1 MFEDQSL
8 SDQKTRI
15 VAKSTTDNPVT
26 ELIYWV
32 RMNLDDAGVLAFTQG
47 HFTSLASLSDAFKQ
61 TIQDL
66 GILDD
71 KGMVSNFSFFISGE
85 KKREVFLAGVMA
97 LTADQEA
104 MIAERFKVSIVGVDT
119 NLYRLDWQ

>member
-8 SDQKTRI
+8 SDQKTRM

-32 RMNLDDAGVLAFTQG
+32 RVNLDDLSVAVFTNG
-47 HFTSLASLSDAFKQ
+47 HFTSVAGLSDALKQ

-71 KGMVSNFSFFISGE
+71 KGLVSNFNFFISGE

-104 MIAERFKVSIVGVDT
+104 MIAERFKVSIVGVDI

>member
-8 SDQKTRI
+8 SDQKTRM

-32 RMNLDDAGVLAFTQG
+32 RMNLDDAGVSAFTKG
-47 HFTSLASLSDAFKQ
+47 HFTNLASLSDALKQ

-104 MIAERFKVSIVGVDT
+104 MISERFKVSIVGVDT

>member
-8 SDQKTRI
+8 SDQKTRM

-32 RMNLDDAGVLAFTQG
+32 RMNLDDAGVLVFTQG
-47 HFTSLASLSDAFKQ
+47 HFTSLAALSDALKQ

-71 KGMVSNFSFFISGE
+71 KGLVSDFSFFISGE

-97 LTADQEA
+97 LTVDQQA
-104 MIAERFKVSIVGVDT
+104 MIAERFKVSSVGLDT

>member
-8 SDQKTRI
+8 SDQKTRM

-32 RMNLDDAGVLAFTQG
+32 RMNLDDAGVFAFTQG
-47 HFTSLASLSDAFKQ
+47 HFTSLVSLINALKQ

-71 KGMVSNFSFFISGE
+71 KGLVSNFSLFISGE
-85 KKREVFLAGVMA
+85 KKRVVFLAGVMG
-97 LTADQEA
+97 LSVDQKA
-104 MIAERFKVSIVGVDT
+104 MVSARFGVDVVEVDT

>member
-8 SDQKTRI
+8 SDQKTRM

-47 HFTSLASLSDAFKQ
+47 HFTSLAALSDALKQ

-66 GILDD
+66 GILDE
-71 KGMVSNFSFFISGE
+71 KGLVSNFSFFISGD

-97 LTADQEA
+97 LTADQQA

>member
-1 MFEDQSL
+1 MFEDQGL

-32 RMNLDDAGVLAFTQG
+32 RTNLDDAGVSAFTRG
-47 HFTSLASLSDAFKQ
+47 HFKSVTGLGDALKQ

-71 KGMVSNFSFFISGE
+71 KGLMSNFSFFISGE

-97 LTADQEA
+97 LTADQEV
-104 MIAERFKVSIVGVDT
+104 MIAERFKVSIVVVDT

>member
-15 VAKSTTDNPVT
+15 VAKNTTDNPVT

-47 HFTSLASLSDAFKQ
+47 HFTSIASLSDALKQ
-61 TIQDL
+61 TIQEL

-71 KGMVSNFSFFISGE
+71 KGLVSNFSFFISGE
-85 KKREVFLAGVMA
+85 KKHEVFLAGVTG
-97 LTADQEA
+97 LSVDQKA
-104 MIAERFKVSIVGVDT
+104 MVSARFGVDVVEVDL

>member
-1 MFEDQSL
+1 MFEDQIL

-26 ELIYWV
+26 EFIYWV
-32 RMNLDDAGVLAFTQG
+32 RTNLNDAGVLVFTQG
-47 HFTSLASLSDAFKQ
+47 HFTSLATLSDALKQ

-71 KGMVSNFSFFISGE
+71 KGLVSNFSFFISGE
-85 KKREVFLAGVMA
+85 KKREVYLAGVMG
-97 LTADQEA
+97 LSVDQQA
-104 MIAERFKVSIVGVDT
+104 MVSARFGVDVVEVDT

>member
-1 MFEDQSL
+1 MFEDQIL

-32 RMNLDDAGVLAFTQG
+32 RMNLDDAGVLAYTQG
-47 HFTSLASLSDAFKQ
+47 HFTSIASLSDALKE
-61 TIQDL
+61 TIQNL

-71 KGMVSNFSFFISGE
+71 KGLVSNFSFFISGE
-85 KKREVFLAGVMA
+85 KKREVFLAGVIG
-97 LTADQEA
+97 LSVDQKA
-104 MIAERFKVSIVGVDT
+104 MVSARLGVDVVEVDV